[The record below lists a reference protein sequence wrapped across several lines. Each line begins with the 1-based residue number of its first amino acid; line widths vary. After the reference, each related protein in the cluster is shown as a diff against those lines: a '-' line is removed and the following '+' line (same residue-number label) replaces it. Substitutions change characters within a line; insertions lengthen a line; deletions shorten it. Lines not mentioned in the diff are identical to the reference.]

1 MSLVGSLNLLM
12 GTAADVI
19 IELADSETR
28 KKVEIKQDKS
38 KVSDER
44 YLYRW
49 FFSLTL
55 THLSRRSRSSCT
67 QMARRLP
74 DASLST

>member
-44 YLYRW
+44 YLSIAG
-49 FFSLTL
+49 FFL
-55 THLSRRSRSSCT
+55 
-67 QMARRLP
+67 
-74 DASLST
+74 